1 LLLKKN
7 VTYLIAGRF
16 FIGIGIFLSI
26 SIVNLLYP
34 IVFRFKSLYII
45 TFLILLSSIIYFFLN
60 SKELIAQEILIK
72 IQLFVDIIIINA
84 LIYVSGVSES
94 PFIFLL
100 ALPIIIASLFLD
112 KKSTI
117 LIGVLSF
124 LLLTIVI
131 LFYYFFI
138 LRFGLF
144 EYLNRLILYAVSFT
158 GIAILSTYLSESLK
172 KYSEEIEKKKEEFKR
187 LNRLIQNMI
196 ENIDYGFITINKN
209 GNVIFKNK
217 KTEEMLGDSIKEF
230 LSLFDFYKIN
240 KNFVKEVSFNKRIF
254 KVNIEKFSFDDGEHF
269 IIVIEDLTKE
279 KEKEHKQRTEERLLY
294 LGEIAAGM
302 AHEIRNPLASLMA
315 SIQLLREGEE
325 QDKYQTNLREI
336 ILDDFK
342 RLSSIL
348 EDFLIFTENK
358 DVKIIDFDINKEI
371 NNLIQEL
378 KFKYNDIEKMEVIF
392 FGETT
397 VFRGNPYHFSLIL
410 KNLLTNSMKAV
421 NNNVYDINV
430 EILLNKDELVLK
442 IKDKGTGMEE
452 EQLEKI
458 FNPFYTKFKNGM
470 GIGLTI
476 VKRVVELYNGTIQVH
491 SQKNKGTE
499 YTIKIPNKRD

>member
-1 LLLKKN
+1 
-7 VTYLIAGRF
+7 
-16 FIGIGIFLSI
+16 
-26 SIVNLLYP
+26 
-34 IVFRFKSLYII
+34 
-45 TFLILLSSIIYFFLN
+45 
-60 SKELIAQEILIK
+60 
-72 IQLFVDIIIINA
+72 
-84 LIYVSGVSES
+84 
-94 PFIFLL
+94 
-100 ALPIIIASLFLD
+100 
-112 KKSTI
+112 
-117 LIGVLSF
+117 
-124 LLLTIVI
+124 
-131 LFYYFFI
+131 
-138 LRFGLF
+138 
-144 EYLNRLILYAVSFT
+144 LILYAVSFT